1 MAARNLMLKRAG
13 LCIKRTKIAPSL
25 VRNSRRRFD
34 HHAAIERAVTP
45 MTDYLLPKGGKMKH
59 VRTTI
64 KYDGPA
70 LAGKSMDVA
79 HLAPALLA
87 LSDLLKEAN
96 RYANGD
102 RAAARI
108 FVNADVEQK
117 CFELDVSFVLT
128 IWEQAK
134 LLIADDRVRTAK
146 EIAEWVGIIGAPVS
160 FGLYHLIKW
169 LRGKRVVSV
178 VVLQVKDGDNLVEI
192 RVEGESEPKQVAQA
206 VYELYANAVTRQK
219 ALAVLA
225 PLQEEGYETLEFYDQ
240 GGVFIHFDKA
250 DVPAA
255 DWSDLPEVIPQNVHT
270 STIKVGVKIRRAIYE
285 GRAKWTVMY
294 KKAVDVSFEGAAA
307 VWLAAFQRNEVEA
320 PPGSYLLVDLEET
333 YITNELGEI
342 LGDATYKVVA
352 VHGVDKR
359 HEQPRLD
366 FKGEV

>member
-1 MAARNLMLKRAG
+1 
-13 LCIKRTKIAPSL
+13 
-25 VRNSRRRFD
+25 
-34 HHAAIERAVTP
+34 
-45 MTDYLLPKGGKMKH
+45 MKH
-59 VRTTI
+59 VHATI

-87 LSDLLKEAN
+87 LSDLVKEAN

-108 FVNADVEQK
+108 FVNADIEQK

-146 EIAEWVGIIGAPVS
+146 EIAEWVGIVVGPGI
-160 FGLYHLIKW
+160 GLYQFIKW
-169 LRGKRVVSV
+169 LRGKKVVSV
-178 VVLQVKDGDNLVEI
+178 VVLRVKDGDNLVEI

-206 VYELYANAVTRQK
+206 VYELYANVVTRQK

-225 PLQEEGYETLEFYDQ
+225 PLQEEGYQTLEFYGD
-240 GGVFIHFDKA
+240 GGVFVHFDKD

-255 DWSDLPEVIPQNVHT
+255 DGSDLPEVIPQNVHI

-307 VWLAAFQRNEVEA
+307 DWLAAFQRNEVEA
-320 PPGSYLLVDLEET
+320 PPGSYLQVDLEET